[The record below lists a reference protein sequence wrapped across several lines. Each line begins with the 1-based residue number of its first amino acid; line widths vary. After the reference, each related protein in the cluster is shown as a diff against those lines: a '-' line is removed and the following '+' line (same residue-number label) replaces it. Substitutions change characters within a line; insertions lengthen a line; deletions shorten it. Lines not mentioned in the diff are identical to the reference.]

1 MKNSEVYI
9 REYRDSYFSTV
20 LEMES
25 SRGGDQYC
33 HAVFIRQMAVL
44 FPGMF
49 LIAQNAGGEI
59 VGYVLGGLSADEPKS
74 GLVMR
79 IFVSKSCRR
88 SGTGRLLMNELIK
101 KFLDYGVKSMVL
113 TVSPANEAALNM
125 YEGLGFFKSGY
136 ISDYFGKGEDRIV
149 MTALLDEKFLQNRD

>member
-1 MKNSEVYI
+1 MDADAITI
-9 REYRDSYFSTV
+9 RNYTDEDFKTI

-25 SRGGDQYC
+25 SRGGDTYC

-49 LIAQNAGGEI
+49 LIAINTGGET

-79 IFVSKSCRR
+79 IFVSSSSRR
-88 SGTGRLLMNELIK
+88 SGIGRLLMKELMK
-101 KFLDYGVKSMVL
+101 QFPDYGVESVVL
-113 TVSPANEAALNM
+113 TVSPANKAALNM
-125 YEGLGFFKSGY
+125 YENFGFSKSGY
-136 ISDYFGKGEDRIV
+136 IGDYFGKGEDRIV
-149 MTALLDEKFLQNRD
+149 MAAPLDEKSL